1 MQTSK
6 SFNKFTGG
14 DAMPKR
20 SKRIVMHDSAKLAR
34 INPETKELMKKYERD
49 MSIRNLSPGSV
60 YQYKTNLNQW
70 FIYILDNQDNRSI
83 LNLTEDD
90 IEEFLF
96 FCKQEGNNENHM
108 RVRTSVISSFYK
120 FLRKKKLIIENPCE
134 FISRPRGGARIVTQT
149 FLTSE
154 QVELMR
160 KKLIELRN
168 TQIRLYALFSLSTMA
183 RVNAV
188 ASVRW
193 DQIDLENRVVHG
205 VLEKE
210 GKVVDLFFSEEV
222 RDIMIDLKEERRL
235 KSINDHG
242 WLFIGRRVDEDI
254 PIDTGTLN
262 SWCKLIGKMIG
273 ISTLHPHDWRHT
285 GATLLRNAGMPLEDI
300 SILLHHESIDV
311 TRKFYIKEDS
321 TRLIKLKDQYQI

>member
-1 MQTSK
+1 
-6 SFNKFTGG
+6 
-14 DAMPKR
+14 MPKR
-20 SKRIVMHDSAKLAR
+20 SKRIVMHDSAKLAK

-60 YQYKTNLNQW
+60 YQYKTSLNQW
-70 FIYILDNQDNRSI
+70 FIYILDKQDNRSV

-96 FCKQEGNNENHM
+96 FCKQEGNNENRM

-149 FLTSE
+149 FLTPE

-160 KKLIELRN
+160 KKLIELN
-168 TQIRLYALFSLSTMA
+168 
-183 RVNAV
+183 N
-188 ASVRW
+188 
-193 DQIDLENRVVHG
+193 

-222 RDIMIDLKEERRL
+222 KSIMIDLKEERRL
-235 KSINDHG
+235 KSLNDHG
-242 WLFIGRRVDEDI
+242 WLFMGKRAGEDI
-254 PIDTGTLN
+254 QIDTGTLN
-262 SWCKLIGKMIG
+262 AWCKLIGKMIG
-273 ISTLHPHDWRHT
+273 VPTLHPHDWRHT

-321 TRLIKLKDQYQI
+321 TRLIRLKDQYQIQLSQFPYIMTCFTIILLKDNSEALSYL